1 MSSSLGVSVS
11 LSLCLS
17 LSLSLSLSV
26 AYSSWA
32 QPYPQSNAT
41 AVFSTGC
48 LLQRVERTDVQWS
61 QIRFD
66 GTEPRVVGS
75 SWRSF
80 PVWRR
85 LANRNSNCAVMVF
98 IRSTAC
104 DVQPKN
110 LKRRSV
116 AMLESGGHC
125 PDFCIKVRLHFA
137 AVCTTGWTKRFEYS
151 YNK

>member
-1 MSSSLGVSVS
+1 MALSHVWLG
-11 LSLCLS
+11 L
-17 LSLSLSLSV
+17 
-26 AYSSWA
+26 
-32 QPYPQSNAT
+32 PGGRFQS
-41 AVFSTGC
+41 
-48 LLQRVERTDVQWS
+48 
-61 QIRFD
+61 D
-66 GTEPRVVGS
+66 G
-75 SWRSF
+75 WM
-80 PVWRR
+80 